1 MAERRKQQVPPGDYL
16 CGLGKW
22 HPAWLQK
29 YATTKWFIGVYGLL
43 GTIQAM
49 SYMYFIVTL
58 TTLEKRFKIPSQTTG
73 ELLCLIDG
81 GLMRHDLM
89 YDINYQQLIVKYIH
103 SGGIMFYKYLYK

>member
-1 MAERRKQQVPPGDYL
+1 MPELRRQNVPPGHYL
-16 CGLGKW
+16 CGLAYW

-29 YATTKWFIGVYGLL
+29 YATTKSFMYVYGLL

-73 ELLCLIDG
+73 ESRTD
-81 GLMRHDLM
+81 
-89 YDINYQQLIVKYIH
+89 
-103 SGGIMFYKYLYK
+103 

>member
-1 MAERRKQQVPPGDYL
+1 MAELRRQNVPPGHYL
-16 CGLGKW
+16 CGLANW

-29 YATTKWFIGVYGLL
+29 YATTKTFMYVYGLL

-73 ELLCLIDG
+73 ESPTD
-81 GLMRHDLM
+81 
-89 YDINYQQLIVKYIH
+89 
-103 SGGIMFYKYLYK
+103 

>member
-1 MAERRKQQVPPGDYL
+1 MADLRRQNVPPGSYM
-16 CGLGKW
+16 CGMANW

-29 YATTKWFIGVYGLL
+29 YATTKTFMYVYGLL

-73 ELLCLIDG
+73 ESLTD
-81 GLMRHDLM
+81 
-89 YDINYQQLIVKYIH
+89 
-103 SGGIMFYKYLYK
+103 